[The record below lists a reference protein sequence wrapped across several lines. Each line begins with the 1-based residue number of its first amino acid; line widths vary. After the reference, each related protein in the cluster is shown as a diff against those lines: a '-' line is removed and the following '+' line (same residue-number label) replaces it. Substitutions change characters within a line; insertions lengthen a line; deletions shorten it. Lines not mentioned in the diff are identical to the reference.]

1 MQRGN
6 HRISVARRISRDQ
19 ANLAN
24 ATQTQF
30 ETMRW
35 HQREA
40 LLPLTARTPG
50 NYRID
55 GSGYVDRLAISR
67 HCRSL
72 DTSVHEIRLLLRC
85 KDTLDEVCGDVN
97 AAPFRLI
104 TQEAARIRGG

>member
-30 ETMRW
+30 ETIRW

-50 NYRID
+50 NDRID
-55 GSGYVDRLAISR
+55 GSGACRPAGLRPPLPLTRRER
-67 HCRSL
+67 HK
-72 DTSVHEIRLLLRC
+72 IRLLLRC
-85 KDTLDEVCGDVN
+85 KDSADKDQGDVN
-97 AAPFRLI
+97 AAP
-104 TQEAARIRGG
+104 

>member
-30 ETMRW
+30 ETIRW
-35 HQREA
+35 HQREV

-50 NYRID
+50 NDRID
-55 GSGYVDRLAISR
+55 GSRHVDRLAFGR
-67 HCRSL
+67 DCRSL
-72 DTSVHEIRLLLRC
+72 DASVQEIRLLLRC
-85 KDTLDEVCGDVN
+85 KNTADEDCGDVN
-97 AAPFRLI
+97 AAP
-104 TQEAARIRGG
+104 